1 MVSGGELGRFRLSD
15 LNYLCVAGAEP
26 AVGLCI
32 YLGGRFRPA
41 AVGGVVVVQ
50 GARYGA
56 TAWGFN
62 SDGSGLGDAAIGPSL
77 TTYLI
82 FQLGSAGDL

>member
-1 MVSGGELGRFRLSD
+1 MSGI
-15 LNYLCVAGAEP
+15 NHLCIAGAES

-32 YLGGRFRPA
+32 YLRGWFRPV
-41 AVGGVVVVQ
+41 AVGGMVVVQ
-50 GARYGA
+50 GTRDGA

-62 SDGSGLGDAAIGPSL
+62 SNGGGLGDAAIGPSL